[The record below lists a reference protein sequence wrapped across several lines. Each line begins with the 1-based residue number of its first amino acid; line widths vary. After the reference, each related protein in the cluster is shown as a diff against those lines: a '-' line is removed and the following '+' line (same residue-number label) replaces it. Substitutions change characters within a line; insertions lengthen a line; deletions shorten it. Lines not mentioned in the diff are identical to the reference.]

1 MTDHVATFFEERTP
15 RRALA
20 LAAFIGLL
28 VVFRK
33 LMVLLVLFIAFERLL
48 GVTSTW
54 VAKRFKW
61 RRSRALFA
69 ELAVLVGGLGGLA
82 WWGAAGIVKQV
93 RLARDTFPERLQRL
107 QENELIAQAKEH
119 LPDGDKLVS
128 GASDYAKDAI
138 HLLDTVGHV
147 LAYALIGLI
156 LAVVYLLEEEEI
168 DAWRKKMEGR
178 SLFGTLVR
186 WGEYLADAVSVTVQL
201 QLIVAACNTV
211 LTLPVLFILGIPDK
225 AALMVLIFVSGLVP
239 VIGNVVAGAV
249 LSVMAYFAAG
259 PVGVVVFVVLTFAL
273 HKAEAYYLNP
283 RLTAR
288 HVKLPGFLLII
299 SLIAWEYLLGFPG
312 LFVSFPFLF
321 VAGKIKA
328 EFTAEDLGVAELSPA
343 SPLAKSAPAAPPAT

>member
-1 MTDHVATFFEERTP
+1 LTDRIATFFEERTP
-15 RRALA
+15 RRGLA

-28 VVFRK
+28 VLFRN
-33 LMVLLVLFIAFERLL
+33 LSILLVFFVAFERLL
-48 GVTSTW
+48 GVTSAW
-54 VAKRFKW
+54 VAKRFNWK
-61 RRSRALFA
+61 RSRALGA
-69 ELAVLVGGLGGLA
+69 ELLLLASGLGGLA
-82 WWGAAGIVKQV
+82 WWGAAGIVKEV
-93 RLARDTFPERLQRL
+93 RLARDTFPERLKHL
-107 QENELIAQAKEH
+107 QQNDLVAQAKEH
-119 LPDGDKLVS
+119 LPDAGKLVDS
-128 GASDYAKDAI
+128 AGHYAQNAI
-138 HLLDTVGHV
+138 AVVDTVGHI

-168 DAWRKKMEGR
+168 DAWRKKMNQR
-178 SLFGTLVR
+178 SLFGTVVR

-239 VIGNVVAGAV
+239 VIGNIVAGAV

-259 PVGVVVFVVLTFAL
+259 PIGVVVFVVLTFVL

-299 SLIAWEYLLGFPG
+299 SLIAWEHRLGFPG

-328 EFTAEDLGVAELSPA
+328 EFDAEPN
-343 SPLAKSAPAAPPAT
+343 AA

>member
-1 MTDHVATFFEERTP
+1 MGDRIATFLDERTP

-20 LAAFIGLL
+20 ITAFVGLVVLFHKLLVL
-28 VVFRK
+28 VVFF
-33 LMVLLVLFIAFERLL
+33 VAFERLL
-48 GVTSTW
+48 GWSSSW
-54 VAKRFKW
+54 VSKRFGWK
-61 RRSRALFA
+61 RGRALA
-69 ELAVLVGGLGGLA
+69 GELLLLLSGIGGLLF
-82 WWGAAGIVKQV
+82 WGAEGIVREV
-93 RLARDTFPERLQRL
+93 RLARDTFPERLKHI
-107 QENELIAQAKEH
+107 QENPLVATARQH
-119 LPDGDKLVS
+119 LPDGEKLVGS
-128 GASDYAKDAI
+128 ASHYATDAFA
-138 HLLDTVGHV
+138 LLDTVGHV

-168 DAWRKKMEGR
+168 DAWRKGMDQR

-239 VIGNVVAGAV
+239 VIGNVVAGTV
-249 LSVMAYFAAG
+249 LSVMAYFASG
-259 PVGVVVFVVLTFAL
+259 PIGVVVFAVLTFAL

-288 HVKLPGFLLII
+288 HVKLPGFVLIV
-299 SLIAWEYLLGFPG
+299 SLIAWEYLLGFAG

-321 VAGKIKA
+321 VAGKIR
-328 EFTAEDLGVAELSPA
+328 AELAQEPRS
-343 SPLAKSAPAAPPAT
+343 